1 MDETLN
7 DVPSDPD
14 TTVLAS
20 IPIKLENIDIS
31 IEGWYWEG
39 ITGKSA
45 VIPEEQVSALT
56 DKELILLIAP
66 RLHIAKPYTVSR
78 NQDGFAFINYGFGGG
93 D

>member
-1 MDETLN
+1 MDETFN
-7 DVPSDPD
+7 DIPKDPD

-56 DKELILLIAP
+56 DEELIRFIAP
-66 RLHIAKPYTVSR
+66 RLLITKPYTVSR
-78 NQDGFAFINYGFGGG
+78 NQDGFAFINFGFGGG